1 MRTSHHAHPPRQRFF
16 AQLWSFS
23 GAAIQIASSAGPALR
38 DDDAAPPAKPAAPL
52 TLDQL
57 ASDQLKMIVDLGWS
71 PDDKTALARDNYDR
85 FIFNWSEAS

>member
-1 MRTSHHAHPPRQRFF
+1 MRTRRGQRFIR
-16 AQLWSFS
+16 SIVVIS

-57 ASDQLKMIVDLGWS
+57 ASDQLKMKRS
-71 PDDKTALARDNYDR
+71 
-85 FIFNWSEAS
+85 